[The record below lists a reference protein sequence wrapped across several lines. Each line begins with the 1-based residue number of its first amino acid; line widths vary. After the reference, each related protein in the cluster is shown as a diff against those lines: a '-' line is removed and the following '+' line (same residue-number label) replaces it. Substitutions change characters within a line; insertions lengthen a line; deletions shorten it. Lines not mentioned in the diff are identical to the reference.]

1 MTTFTLENARSVM
14 GGVFLRRSEGEAV
27 ELRGASIDSRTIG
40 PGQVF
45 FALRGDN
52 TDGHRYVGAAA
63 EAGAGLAIVDEP
75 AFDVSGL
82 PPTIAVLRVANVTN
96 ALASLAAWAREQLGT
111 TRVIGVTGSAGKTT
125 TTRLIDGVLS
135 ASMRGACS
143 IKSYNNLL
151 GVSLTILNCPPGAQY
166 LVCELGTSERGEI
179 DALTHIARPH
189 VGVVTS
195 IGRAH
200 VEGLGSVEQIALEK
214 SSLLR
219 GLERGGV
226 AIATADAPALRPHLR
241 SLERLVTFGVSEDAD
256 LRLTS
261 VEADERGVRF
271 TINGRESFDVPL
283 LGAHNAMNAAAAVAV
298 ARRFGLEQAAIQ
310 EGLSSVRGV
319 PMRLE
324 RQTVGEVTILNDAYN
339 ANPESMVAALRT
351 LETVGGGRRV
361 AVLGDML
368 EQGELSEPLHREL
381 GERLSQFGSIDLV
394 VLVGEAM
401 RHAADATKGGG
412 APVEH
417 VDSLDEQGLSK
428 ILELVEPGDVVLLK
442 ASRGMRLERVG
453 EALAGRAGSSR
464 RVGAGDERP

>member
-1 MTTFTLENARSVM
+1 MTTLTSEIARSVM
-14 GGVFLRRSEGEAV
+14 GGVFLRRAEGEAR
-27 ELRGASIDSRTIG
+27 ELRGASIDSRTIA

-45 FALRGDN
+45 FALKGEQ

-63 EAGAGLAIVDEP
+63 EAGAGLAIVDDP
-75 AFDVSGL
+75 SFDAAGL
-82 PPTIAVLRVANVTN
+82 PPTIGVLRVSSVTN
-96 ALASLAAWAREQLGT
+96 ALASLASWAREQLGT

-125 TTRLIDGVLS
+125 TTRLIDRVLS
-135 ASMRGACS
+135 TTMRGACS

-151 GVSLTILNCPPGAQY
+151 GVSLTIINCPPGAQY

-179 DALTHIARPH
+179 DTLTHIARPH
-189 VGVVTS
+189 VGVITA

-200 VEGLGSVEQIALEK
+200 IEGLGSVEGIALEK
-214 SSLLR
+214 SALLR

-226 AIATADAPALRPHLR
+226 AIATADAPTLRPHLR

-261 VEADERGVRF
+261 VESDGRGVRF
-271 TINGRESFDVPL
+271 TINERESFEVPL

-324 RQTVGEVTILNDAYN
+324 RQEIGGVTVLNDAYN

-351 LETVGGGRRV
+351 LESIGGGRRV

-368 EQGELSEPLHREL
+368 EQGDQSAPLHREL
-381 GERLSQFGSIDLV
+381 GERLSEFGSIDLV

-401 RHAADATKGGG
+401 RHAAEATRGGG
-412 APVEH
+412 APVEYIER
-417 VDSLDEQGLSK
+417 LDEQGLSK
-428 ILELVEPGDVVLLK
+428 VLELVGPGDVVLLK
-442 ASRGMRLERVG
+442 ASRGMALERVG